1 MSDDFEDLLKRWLRD
16 RAGNDRSTLQAL
28 AGNVAT
34 LPPHRR
40 EPGRLLPLVASV
52 AVIVGL
58 LAVVSPRFGSVG
70 NDASPTPSP
79 SMHSPGIVLPG
90 GPDAFAGDTRLATCS
105 LGPITDIQYAFEMA
119 HGRDYQRYF
128 PAMLL
133 SPELDIDAPVF
144 VVVYREGFEF
154 VFGGAVGGVR
164 PTPRAGHRTVCA
176 VVQGERMAYSD
187 VDITGLTVDV
197 VPSSPGPSESFTAQQ
212 PPPPS
217 LTPEPAPAWAGDP
230 ATALDCDG
238 PPASI
243 GPEPF
248 ASSPAAPDA
257 GLAIDLW
264 LARTQDLAV
273 VFPRAGFSML
283 EASGSWQVYGVRA
296 GGRTRAVIVV
306 EQSSGGGG
314 WSVVGVAS
322 CDPSEFDASTPL
334 GFEITIWSG
343 PSGSTVPTTRIREVA
358 DCYGGTQ
365 LTVEGRLYVW
375 DPTGGESGA
384 YDPAMLEGTFST
396 TQFVP
401 SSATL
406 TAFREGA
413 RQLYLAPDG
422 SAVYV
427 ETPDSVQ
434 RWPHVIGDEI
444 VRTDC
449 N

>member
-16 RAGNDRSTLQAL
+16 RAGNDRSALQAL
-28 AGNVAT
+28 AGNVAA
-34 LPPHRR
+34 LPPRR
-40 EPGRLLPLVASV
+40 RRGLSPLTSAAVILVAL
-52 AVIVGL
+52 AFGAFL
-58 LAVVSPRFGSVG
+58 LAPRFGSVG
-70 NDASPTPSP
+70 GRPEGSSTSGEAATWNLELARCGAP
-79 SMHSPGIVLPG
+79 
-90 GPDAFAGDTRLATCS
+90 LATA
-105 LGPITDIQYAFEMA
+105 LAVFQMEHA
-119 HGRDYQRYF
+119 RDYRLHL

-133 SPELDIDAPVF
+133 SPELDVDDPAF
-144 VVVYREGFEF
+144 VVVYGEMQP
-154 VFGGAVGGVR
+154 FGGGGAAPPAGQTRAPRSLDPGHHDLCVLVGADAATAELNIYANVDTTGMRAAV
-164 PTPRAGHRTVCA
+164 
-176 VVQGERMAYSD
+176 
-187 VDITGLTVDV
+187 
-197 VPSSPGPSESFTAQQ
+197 ES
-212 PPPPS
+212 
-217 LTPEPAPAWAGDP
+217 PEPIGSSAPSTEPAWAGDP
-230 ATALDCDG
+230 ASALECDG

-257 GLAIDLW
+257 RLVIDLW
-264 LARTQDLAV
+264 LARTHDLVV
-273 VFPRAGFSML
+273 VFPRAGFSLL
-283 EASGSWQVYGVRA
+283 EARGSWQLHGVRA
-296 GGRTRAVIVV
+296 GGRTRAVIVL
-306 EQSSGGGG
+306 QQGSGGGG

-334 GFEITIWSG
+334 GIEITIWSG
-343 PSGSTVPTTRIREVA
+343 PAGSTVPTRRILEVA

-365 LTVEGRLYVW
+365 LTVDGRLYVW

-384 YDPAMLEGTFST
+384 YDPATLEGTFST
-396 TQFVP
+396 TAFVP

-434 RWPHVIGDEI
+434 RWPHVIGDEV

>member
-16 RAGNDRSTLQAL
+16 RAGHDRSALQAL
-28 AGNVAT
+28 AGNVAA
-34 LPPHRR
+34 LPPRR
-40 EPGRLLPLVASV
+40 RRGLSPLASA
-52 AVIVGL
+52 AVILVS
-58 LAVVSPRFGSVG
+58 LALGTFILAPRLGSVG
-70 NDASPTPSP
+70 GSPEGTPTNGEAATWNLELARCGAS
-79 SMHSPGIVLPG
+79 
-90 GPDAFAGDTRLATCS
+90 LATA
-105 LGPITDIQYAFEMA
+105 LAVFPMEHA
-119 HGRDYQRYF
+119 RDYRLHL

-133 SPELDIDAPVF
+133 SPELDVDDPAF
-144 VVVYREGFEF
+144 VVVYGEMQP
-154 VFGGAVGGVR
+154 FGGGGAAPAPGQTWAPRSLDPGHHDLCVLVGADAATAELNVYGNVDTTGMRAAVESTEPFG
-164 PTPRAGHRTVCA
+164 
-176 VVQGERMAYSD
+176 
-187 VDITGLTVDV
+187 
-197 VPSSPGPSESFTAQQ
+197 SSGPST
-212 PPPPS
+212 
-217 LTPEPAPAWAGDP
+217 EPATGGSTSEPGPAWAGDP
-230 ATALDCDG
+230 ATALECDG

-243 GPEPF
+243 GPGPF

-264 LARTQDLAV
+264 LARTHDLVV
-273 VFPRAGFSML
+273 VFPRAGFSVL
-283 EASGSWQVYGVRA
+283 EASGSWQLHGVRA
-296 GGRTRAVIVV
+296 GGRTRAVIVL
-306 EQSSGGGG
+306 EQASDGGG

-322 CDPSEFDASTPL
+322 CDPSEFDAFTPL
-334 GFEITIWSG
+334 GVEITIWSG
-343 PSGSTVPTTRIREVA
+343 PAGSTVPTTRIREVA

-365 LTVEGRLYVW
+365 LTVDGRLYVW

-384 YDPAMLEGTFST
+384 YDPAALEGTFST
-396 TQFVP
+396 TLFVP

-434 RWPHVIGDEI
+434 RWPHVIGDEV